1 MGASE
6 EKQDDLAAFQS
17 DPLENLTI
25 QDGLIICAVYAVQ
38 TKTDQCKQIGA
49 LAQKHPLFVEEPEST
64 FARVNKFTNLMQSG
78 KSSEAVKAVTHN
90 LKPEQR
96 KQAFEFAL
104 EAALTDKA
112 STEEKKEILQTLAN
126 KLALEDEFLDRK
138 LANI

>member
-1 MGASE
+1 MGASKE
-6 EKQDDLAAFQS
+6 NHHDLAAFQS

-38 TKTDQCKQIGA
+38 TQTDQCKQIGA
-49 LAQKHPLFVEEPEST
+49 LAQKHPLFEEDPEST

-78 KSSEAVKAVTHN
+78 KISKAVKAVTRN

-112 STEEKKEILQTLAN
+112 LTEEKKETLQTLAN
-126 KLALEDEFLDRK
+126 KLTLEGEFLDRK